1 MFGEENNEPS
11 TVQNSVLDMEEN
23 VRRKQNN
30 KNFAKLVRHYLLLC
44 RKHRNAR
51 VRTKTLS
58 YPVGSLVYKL

>member
-30 KNFAKLVRHYLLLC
+30 KNFAENIVM
-44 RKHRNAR
+44 
-51 VRTKTLS
+51 
-58 YPVGSLVYKL
+58 LVYVQKRFHIR